1 MIALLMGRG
10 VRAGDVLIVIMMYA
24 LVRTQIIQDITSH
37 FETGEMDMGAIDVSV
52 LGPDPAILMP
62 VVFFT
67 AMAVGATAYITG
79 ATRKG
84 DSDIAKGVKSDWDL
98 KYIFGSIVAAIFAGA
113 MAIVVTPM
121 IFSGLGVVG
130 AGAWFTAIVTGIVAM
145 FFTRWC
151 IIGIHEGPLEV
162 IKDFKYFANVGKE
175 GMKVVRKEVNE
186 VREVIRRDED
196 DE

>member
-24 LVRTQIIQDITSH
+24 LVRTQIIQDITSQ

-84 DSDIAKGVKSDWDL
+84 DSDISKGAKSDWDL

-175 GMKVVRKEVNE
+175 GMKAVRKEANE